1 MTYFRG
7 SPSYPHPDPA
17 CAGKHLLYIRNRP
30 GLRVCVEATEAPKL
44 RYFDLFMDRTGSIQY
59 KNVAGRQKL
68 LRDLVPSYTLFRHE
82 IEWVGPDTPLLIQR
96 PE

>member
-7 SPSYPHPDPA
+7 SPSYPHPTDPT
-17 CAGKHLLYIRNRP
+17 KHLLYIRNRP
-30 GLRVCVEATEAPKL
+30 GLRVCVYAEDAPKL

-68 LRDLVPSYTLFRHE
+68 LRDLISSYTLLRHE
-82 IEWVGPDTPLLIQR
+82 LDVTTDPPLLILR

>member
-7 SPSYPHPDPA
+7 SQSYPHPTELD
-17 CAGKHLLYIRNRP
+17 KHLLYIRNRP
-30 GLRVCVEATEAPKL
+30 GLRVCVAKEDAPKL
-44 RYFDLFMDRTGSIQY
+44 RYFDLFMDRTGSVQY

-68 LRDLVPSYTLFRHE
+68 LSTLVSYTLLRHE
-82 IEWVGPDTPLLIQR
+82 LDVSVDPPLLILR

>member
-7 SPSYPHPDPA
+7 SVSYPAPDNPA
-17 CAGKHLLYIRNRP
+17 DHLLYIRNRP
-30 GLRVCVEATEAPKL
+30 GLRVRVRAEDAPKL

-68 LRDLVPSYTLFRHE
+68 LSTLVPYTLFRHE
-82 IEWVGPDTPLLIQR
+82 IDVTTDPPLLILR

>member
-7 SPSYPHPDPA
+7 SVSYPHPTDPT
-17 CAGKHLLYIRNRP
+17 KHLLYIRNRP
-30 GLRVCVEATEAPKL
+30 GLRVCVSKDDAPKL

-68 LRDLVPSYTLFRHE
+68 LKDLVPYTLLRHE
-82 IEWVGPDTPLLIQR
+82 LDVSVDPPLLILR

>member
-7 SPSYPHPDPA
+7 SSSYPHPTQP
-17 CAGKHLLYIRNRP
+17 GLSLLYIRNRP
-30 GLRVCVEATEAPKL
+30 GLRVCVPIEEAPKL

-68 LRDLVPSYTLFRHE
+68 LRDLIPGYTLFRHE
-82 IEWVGPDTPLLIQR
+82 IDVTSDTPLLIQR